1 MPEAL
6 RVVLFISL
14 GFILL
19 LIELVTPGFGLAGI
33 SGVGLLIFGCYLAYI
48 KLNLFWGIFTSLVS
62 LLAVIGFFKIFS
74 RSFIWKKIRL
84 ENKQSKENGF
94 SASSDLS
101 HFLNKSGVTQ
111 SALRPAGI
119 AIIDGKRLDVTAE
132 SLFIEKD
139 KKVKVIKVE
148 GNRVIV
154 KEQV

>member
-19 LIELVTPGFGLAGI
+19 LIELFTPGFALAGI
-33 SGVGLLIFGCYLAYI
+33 SGVLLLILGCYLAYI
-48 KLNLFWGIFTSLVS
+48 KLNLFWGILTSLVS

-74 RSFIWKKIRL
+74 HSFIWKKIRL
-84 ENKQSKENGF
+84 ENKQSKDAGF
-94 SASSDLS
+94 SASADLS
-101 HFLNKSGVTQ
+101 HFLNKTGVAL
-111 SALRPAGI
+111 SALRPSGA

-132 SLFIEKD
+132 SMFIEKD

-148 GNRVIV
+148 GSKVTV
-154 KEQV
+154 KEQG

>member
-19 LIELVTPGFGLAGI
+19 LIELFTPGFGLAGI
-33 SGVGLLIFGCYLAYI
+33 SGILLLTFGCYLAYI
-48 KLNLFWGIFTSLVS
+48 KLNLFWGILTSLVS

-74 RSFIWKKIRL
+74 HSFIWKKIRL

-94 SASSDLS
+94 SSGTDLS
-101 HFLNKSGVTQ
+101 HFLNKTGLTQ
-111 SALRPAGI
+111 SALRPSGI

-139 KKVKVIKVE
+139 KKVKVIKVA
-148 GNRVIV
+148 GNKVIV
-154 KEQV
+154 KEED